1 MKGTMMQVIYETQA
15 PKRATNLSVNSDL
28 LNKARALNINLSAT
42 LEESL
47 IAVIKTKQQEAW
59 LAQNQQA
66 IDAYNQQVN
75 EQGTFSDTLRVF

>member
-1 MKGTMMQVIYETQA
+1 MQVIYETQA

-47 IAVIKTKQQEAW
+47 IAIIKAKQQQAW

-66 IDAYNQQVN
+66 INGYNQQAD
-75 EQGTFSDTLRVF
+75 EQGVFSDNLRVF

>member
-1 MKGTMMQVIYETQA
+1 MQVNYEAQA
-15 PKRATNLSVNSDL
+15 PKRAANLSVNSDL

-47 IAVIKTKQQEAW
+47 IAIIKAKQQQAW

-66 IDAYNQQVN
+66 IDGYNQQADKY
-75 EQGTFSDTLRVF
+75 GAFADTLRVF

>member
-1 MKGTMMQVIYETQA
+1 MQVNYDAQA
-15 PKRATNLSVNSDL
+15 PKRAANLSVNSDL

-47 IAVIKTKQQEAW
+47 IAIIKAKQQQAW

-66 IDAYNQQVN
+66 IAGYNQQADKY
-75 EQGTFSDTLRVF
+75 GAFADTLRVF

>member
-1 MKGTMMQVIYETQA
+1 MQVIYETQA

-47 IAVIKTKQQEAW
+47 IAIIKAKQQQAW

-66 IDAYNQQVN
+66 IDGYNLQAD
-75 EQGTFSDTLRVF
+75 EQGTFSDTLRAF

>member
-1 MKGTMMQVIYETQA
+1 MQVIYETQA

-28 LNKARALNINLSAT
+28 LNKARAFNINLSAT

-47 IAVIKTKQQEAW
+47 IAIIKTKQQEAW

-66 IDAYNQQVN
+66 IDGYNQQAD
-75 EQGTFSDTLRVF
+75 EQGVFSDTLRAF

>member
-1 MKGTMMQVIYETQA
+1 MMQVIYETQA